1 MKLAPAMIRWRIP
14 ELLKERGWTAY
25 RLAQETG
32 LTVPAAYR
40 LAKGEPVQR
49 IDAATLETLCETFG
63 VQPGDL
69 LEWERN
75 SPKRGRVR

>member
-1 MKLAPAMIRWRIP
+1 MIRWRIP
-14 ELLKERGWTAY
+14 DMLKERDWSAY

-40 LAKGEPVQR
+40 LARGGAVQR
-49 IDAATLETLCETFG
+49 IDANTLDVLCAAFG

-69 LEWERN
+69 LEHVSARRN
-75 SPKRGRVR
+75 SKARRRR